1 MSGFR
6 FLNFRV
12 VFEKDGLAGLAS
24 PSCHSTLTLKMWS
37 GLGTRLCYGRGW
49 IEGSGALKP
58 TSLDNVLFLLL
69 LVCSDHHQQQQ
80 QHHPHPQKGAA
91 AGGSSNGSTSE
102 ASPGRPRSMVGLD
115 VHVNAAAMEAPS
127 MMASGENWRERS
139 SSDGKILKKTA
150 SWVFFSLSLSPP
162 GHD

>member
-1 MSGFR
+1 MPFHVNIENVKWPGDKAMLWQRLDRRKWGF
-6 FLNFRV
+6 
-12 VFEKDGLAGLAS
+12 
-24 PSCHSTLTLKMWS
+24 
-37 GLGTRLCYGRGW
+37 
-49 IEGSGALKP
+49 KP
-58 TSLDNVLFLLL
+58 TRLDNVLFLLL

-91 AGGSSNGSTSE
+91 AGGSSNDSTSE

-150 SWVFFSLSLSPP
+150 S
-162 GHD
+162 